1 MRMFFQWASLSL
13 MVLFLVAC
21 QTPSKTIQTEDGETW
36 LTNPSVFAQATLKHA
51 QLTQWRYSAKVG
63 VVTPDSS
70 DQANMVWLYDES
82 DVDSK
87 NNIRLYGPL
96 GIGAIRIEFDERG
109 VQLSDKKGVIHQ
121 GSNAEQLLRQIV
133 GWSIPVDALQFW
145 LFSLPQPE
153 QTFKYQLDE
162 QKQLKVLSQ
171 FGWRI
176 EYSSYRDYIPGHG
189 QLARKVVATKQVT
202 PQQSVKVTLIAKS
215 WK

>member
-1 MRMFFQWASLSL
+1 
-13 MVLFLVAC
+13 
-21 QTPSKTIQTEDGETW
+21 
-36 LTNPSVFAQATLKHA
+36 
-51 QLTQWRYSAKVG
+51 
-63 VVTPDSS
+63 
-70 DQANMVWLYDES
+70 MVWLYDES
-82 DVDSK
+82 DFDSK

-145 LFSLPQPE
+145 LLSLPQPE

-202 PQQSVKVTLIAKS
+202 PQQIVKVTLIAKS